1 MKSIRLPIFLMALLL
16 PAMGFIFVSTS
27 SSHTDLNLSKAMIGA
42 WRVAEVNGQV
52 IPEDSDIKTIRI
64 ISEDYTM
71 FATYNLKE
79 KQFIGT
85 GGGAW
90 KLEGDKL
97 SGTIDFETNDTSL
110 IGSSYNYKLKMPDK
124 NTFIAEGESKEGP
137 VKVRMTRIDDSS
149 NEMAGAYRISGRFR
163 NGEMRES
170 RPGPRKTI
178 KMLSGTRFQWAA
190 INAKT
195 KQFFGTGGGTYTL
208 KDGKYTEHIE
218 FFSRDG
224 SRVGASL
231 GFEASLDGDD
241 WSHKGK
247 SSKGNPIH
255 EIWTRNWNLHD

>member
-1 MKSIRLPIFLMALLL
+1 ML
-16 PAMGFIFVSTS
+16 
-27 SSHTDLNLSKAMIGA
+27 GA
-42 WRVAEVNGQV
+42 WVLAEVNGQV
-52 IPEDSDIKTIRI
+52 IPEDAEVKTVRI

-79 KQFIGT
+79 KQFMGT

-90 KLEGDKL
+90 KLEGNNL
-97 SGTIDFETNDTSL
+97 TGSIDFETNDSSL
-110 IGSSYNYKLKMPDK
+110 IGTSFSYTLDMPDE
-124 NTFIAEGESKEGP
+124 NTFVVEGESPDGP
-137 VKVRMTRIDDSS
+137 LKISMKRIDDSS
-149 NEMAGAYRISGRFR
+149 NDMAGAYRISGRYR

-195 KQFFGTGGGTYTL
+195 KQFFGTGGGTYTV
-208 KDGKYTEHIE
+208 KDGKYTENIE

-231 GFEASLDGDD
+231 EFDASLEGDD
-241 WSHKGK
+241 WSHSGK
-247 SSKGNPIH
+247 SSKGKPIH